1 MLKQFSMKL
10 CFCFHL
16 HEILNPCR
24 IWKTLI
30 LILLFREFELC
41 SFCFSGHDD
50 EILDVSFDYTGQYIV
65 TGSADGSGRVYNATT
80 HQCVCKLEGHDG
92 EISKVY
98 QRLICNVFSLASLKI
113 IGCSGTSMFR

>member
-1 MLKQFSMKL
+1 MF
-10 CFCFHL
+10 
-16 HEILNPCR
+16 
-24 IWKTLI
+24 
-30 LILLFREFELC
+30 
-41 SFCFSGHDD
+41 FCFSGHDD

-98 QRLICNVFSLASLKI
+98 RRLLCNVSCLASLEI
-113 IGCSGTSMFR
+113 VGCSDTSIFMLAPIVLQEHSCKPAMKYGCFYR